1 MTIRY
6 FDVIIYMIVIYI
18 ERGFN
23 VMARSMTGYGRASE
37 VLSGK
42 EILIEIKS
50 VNSKF
55 LDCNIKLPRLY
66 GYLEDKI
73 KSHIQSKGVIRGKI
87 DILVCINEIEN
98 SDTQIH
104 VDMAYAKS
112 YIDACRELQATFAL
126 TDDITVMNVAKNP
139 QVFTSVHKEED
150 AEAVWQDVLSVLNSA
165 LEGFLAGRL
174 AEGERLK
181 DDLLAKKVQLER
193 LTDHLEA
200 RASVYTD
207 TYRTKLE
214 SRLKEVLEKYNV
226 EVDSARILTECAI
239 FADKTAIDE
248 ELVRLRSH
256 FVSFEEI
263 FKLDEPI
270 GRKLDFLLQEFNREV
285 NTSGSKCSDAES
297 AAIVVDMKCLIE
309 KIREQV
315 QNLE

>member
-1 MTIRY
+1 
-6 FDVIIYMIVIYI
+6 
-18 ERGFN
+18 
-23 VMARSMTGYGRASE
+23 MARSMTGYGRASE

-42 EILIEIKS
+42 EILVEIKS

-66 GYLEDKI
+66 GYLEEKI
-73 KSHIQSKGVIRGKI
+73 KTHIQTKGVIRGKI
-87 DILVCINEIEN
+87 DISVYINAIEN
-98 SDTQIH
+98 SDTEIQ

-112 YIDACRELQATFAL
+112 YIDACRQLQSAFSL
-126 TDDITVMNVAKNP
+126 TDDITAMNVAKNP
-139 QVFTSVHKEED
+139 QIFTSVHREED
-150 AEAVWQDVLSVLNSA
+150 AEAVWKDVSYVLDRA
-165 LEGFLAGRL
+165 LVGFLAGRI
-174 AEGERLK
+174 AEGERLAA
-181 DDLLAKKVQLER
+181 DLLNKKAQLEK
-193 LTDHLEA
+193 LTDTLEAKASTYTEVYRNKLEA
-200 RASVYTD
+200 R
-207 TYRTKLE
+207 LM
-214 SRLKEVLEKYNV
+214 EVLEKYNV
-226 EVDSARILTECAI
+226 EIDSARILTECAI

-297 AAIVVDMKCLIE
+297 AAIVVDMKVIIE

>member
-1 MTIRY
+1 
-6 FDVIIYMIVIYI
+6 
-18 ERGFN
+18 
-23 VMARSMTGYGRASE
+23 MARSMTGYGRASNI
-37 VLSGK
+37 LSGK

-66 GYLEDKI
+66 GYLEEKI
-73 KSHIQSKGVIRGKI
+73 KGRMQEKGVIRGKI

-98 SDTQIH
+98 TDTQVH
-104 VDMAYAKS
+104 VDMGYAKS
-112 YIDACRELQATFAL
+112 YIEACRELQAAFSL
-126 TDDITVMNVAKNP
+126 TDDITVMNIAKNP
-139 QVFTSVHKEED
+139 QIFTSLHVEDD
-150 AEAVWQDVLSVLNSA
+150 AEAVWQDVKSVLDSA
-165 LEGFLAGRL
+165 LDGFVERRL
-174 AEGERLK
+174 AEGQRLA
-181 DDLLAKKVQLER
+181 DDLLSKKAQLEK
-193 LTDHLEA
+193 LTDALEA
-200 RASVYTD
+200 RAD
-207 TYRTKLE
+207 TYTANYRARLE
-214 SRLKEVLEKYNV
+214 GRLREVLEKLNV

-256 FVSFEEI
+256 FASFEEI

-297 AAIVVDMKCLIE
+297 AAIVVDMKVLIE

>member
-1 MTIRY
+1 
-6 FDVIIYMIVIYI
+6 
-18 ERGFN
+18 
-23 VMARSMTGYGRASE
+23 MARSMTGYGRASE

-73 KSHIQSKGVIRGKI
+73 KTHIQSKGVIRGKI
-87 DILVCINEIEN
+87 DISVYINAIEN
-98 SDTQIH
+98 SDTEIQ

-112 YIDACRELQATFAL
+112 YIDACRQLQSVFSL
-126 TDDITVMNVAKNP
+126 TDDITAMNVAKNP
-139 QVFTSVHKEED
+139 QIFTSVHKEDD
-150 AEAVWQDVLSVLNSA
+150 AEAVWQDVATVLDKA
-165 LEGFLAGRL
+165 LIGFLAGRL
-174 AEGERLK
+174 AEGERLAK
-181 DDLLAKKVQLER
+181 DLLSKKKQLEA
-193 LTDHLEA
+193 LTDQLEA
-200 RASVYTD
+200 RASVYTEI
-207 TYRTKLE
+207 YRSKLE
-214 SRLKEVLEKYNV
+214 ARLMEVLEKYNV

-297 AAIVVDMKCLIE
+297 AAIVVDMKVIIE

>member
-1 MTIRY
+1 
-6 FDVIIYMIVIYI
+6 
-18 ERGFN
+18 
-23 VMARSMTGYGRASE
+23 MARSMTGYGRASE

-55 LDCNIKLPRLY
+55 LDCNIKVPRLY

-73 KSHIQSKGVIRGKI
+73 KTHIQSKGVIRGKI
-87 DILVCINEIEN
+87 DISVYINAIEN
-98 SDTQIH
+98 SDTEVQ

-112 YIDACRELQATFAL
+112 YIDACRQLQAAFSL
-126 TDDITVMNVAKNP
+126 TDDITAMNVAKNP
-139 QVFTSVHKEED
+139 QIFTSVHKEDD
-150 AEAVWQDVLSVLNSA
+150 AEAVWQDVVTVLDKA
-165 LEGFLAGRL
+165 LAGFLAGRL
-174 AEGERLK
+174 AEGERLAK
-181 DDLLAKKVQLER
+181 DLLNKKKQLEL
-193 LTDHLEA
+193 LTDSLEA
-200 RASVYTD
+200 RASVYTEV
-207 TYRTKLE
+207 YRTKLE
-214 SRLKEVLEKYNV
+214 ARLKEVLEKYNI

-297 AAIVVDMKCLIE
+297 AAIVVDMKVIIE